1 MDLRIEGREIRRSVT
16 LWEQLSVNDSSSL
29 RDLLKQREEEVTRLS
44 WRDSLTLESAIGC
57 EEKDDSATSGG
68 DGVGGRTL
76 LDIILQEQEANG
88 VAAADRDSSNSAA
101 WRTLR
106 DHFRLQSDGS
116 ASLGQLF
123 PISNPEAVDSGHP
136 SVLVSPSPSDS
147 NLNSELAVNAVAAAE
162 ETPPQPR
169 LPLTS
174 EEGNEVI
181 NAGEDSDPSGGTV
194 LPVPASE
201 PEEEEEEEE
210 EPARVSLMALLEQT
224 DRQWSGSG
232 MEGLSLVTAAA
243 DAAVEDEAESGGG
256 ATSFMCCVCMVR
268 HKGAAFI
275 PCGHTFCR
283 ICSRELWIIRGSCPL
298 CNREI
303 LEILDI
309 F

>member
-16 LWEQLSVNDSSSL
+16 LSEQLSVNDSSSL

-44 WRDSLTLESAIGC
+44 RRDPLTLESAIGW

-68 DGVGGRTL
+68 GGVGGRTL

-88 VAAADRDSSNSAA
+88 VAAAERDSSNSAA

-106 DHFRLQSDGS
+106 DHFRLQSDGF
-116 ASLGQLF
+116 ASLDQLN

-136 SVLVSPSPSDS
+136 TAVLVSPSPSDS
-147 NLNSELAVNAVAAAE
+147 NLNSELAVNAVAAAGDI
-162 ETPPQPR
+162 PPQPQV
-169 LPLTS
+169 PLAS

-181 NAGEDSDPSGGTV
+181 SAGEDSNRSGGTA
-194 LPVPASE
+194 LPVPAAA
-201 PEEEEEEEE
+201 PEETAEE

-224 DRQWSGSG
+224 DRQWAGSG
-232 MEGLSLVTAAA
+232 MEGLSLVATAA
-243 DAAVEDEAESGGG
+243 DAVVEDEAESGGG

>member
-16 LWEQLSVNDSSSL
+16 LSEQLSVNDSSSL

-147 NLNSELAVNAVAAAE
+147 NLNSELAVNAVAAAG
-162 ETPPQPR
+162 ETPPQPQ

-194 LPVPASE
+194 LTAPASE
-201 PEEEEEEEE
+201 PEEEEEE